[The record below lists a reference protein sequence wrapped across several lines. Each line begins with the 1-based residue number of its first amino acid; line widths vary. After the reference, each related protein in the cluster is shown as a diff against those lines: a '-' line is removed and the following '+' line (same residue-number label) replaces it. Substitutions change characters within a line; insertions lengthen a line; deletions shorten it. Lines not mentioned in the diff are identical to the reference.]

1 MKQKSNRLKVQ
12 HKILLGYLLPVAA
25 LIIATLW
32 GSVVTQQIA
41 VNFQRVNFA
50 ADFTDKVHH
59 LQIAHLQMSNAIR
72 GYLIQPEPF
81 FLDYD
86 REGERFFEQTL
97 NDLEIIYQN
106 IEPFQSRF
114 SDTEWS
120 QISQLKQDVK
130 AVSEQIAN
138 YDQVSNQ
145 MANLVQQQQ
154 RGQAT
159 SLFINQSGQLIH
171 ESFKQINTNLHNMYE
186 SLVVSEQELIDDSLG
201 LLLNGLLLLSIGLGG
216 LAAVFVGLIAKG
228 ISRSIHRTSN
238 LITQS
243 TLEILHTVTEQEET
257 VNTQARAV
265 NSTTTTVEEL
275 GVSSQ
280 NCTDQANT
288 ASLAAKEALNVA
300 ETGNQ
305 AVAETLQGM
314 MEVQQKV
321 EKIATQMSRL
331 REQNNQIGTI
341 SQVVSDIANQT
352 NMLALNASVEAVR
365 AGESGKGFAVVAAEI
380 RKLADQSKTSADR
393 INHLVIE
400 IQSAVE
406 ATAKATGEGTE
417 RVQAS
422 LTIAKQSS
430 QAFSGVTEAVNN
442 MVISNQQIALN
453 IQQQAIAVQ
462 DIVKTMNDL
471 NNSAQQVVVAIRQT
485 RQETEQLNQASDEL
499 KMMI

>member
-1 MKQKSNRLKVQ
+1 MRGIWNRIKLQ
-12 HKILLGYLLPVAA
+12 HKILLGYLLPVVA
-25 LIIATLW
+25 LIGATIW
-32 GSVVTQQIA
+32 GSVITKQVAI
-41 VNFQRVNFA
+41 NFQRVSFVANFS
-50 ADFTDKVHH
+50 DRVHH
-59 LQIAHLQMSNAIR
+59 VQIAHLQMSNGVR
-72 GYLIQPEPF
+72 GYLNQQDEI
-81 FLDYD
+81 FLETD
-86 REGERFFEQTL
+86 REGEMFFAETIRELESDQLSLQRFKSLFPE
-97 NDLEIIYQN
+97 
-106 IEPFQSRF
+106 
-114 SDTEWS
+114 TEWENFTEL
-120 QISQLKQDVK
+120 QKHVEEVIEK
-130 AVSEQIAN
+130 IAL
-138 YDQVSNQ
+138 YDQLSNQ
-145 MANLVQQQQ
+145 MAALVQDQQQ
-154 RGQAT
+154 DQANQ
-159 SLFINQSGQLIH
+159 LFRQQDGEEINRNFTEINRHLH
-171 ESFKQINTNLHNMYE
+171 EIYE
-186 SLVVSEQELIDDSLG
+186 RLVIQEQELIDESLG
-201 LLLNGLLLLSIGLGG
+201 LLLQGLILLAVGLGG
-216 LAAVFVGLIAKG
+216 LAAIFVMFIAKG

-257 VNTQARAV
+257 VNTQARSV

-280 NCTDQANT
+280 NCTDQAKT
-288 ASLAAKEALNVA
+288 ASLAAQEALTVA

-305 AVAETLQGM
+305 AVEETLQGM
-314 MEVQQKV
+314 MEVQEKV
-321 EKIATQMSRL
+321 EKIVTQITRL

-341 SQVVSDIANQT
+341 SQVVSNIANQT

-380 RKLADQSKTSADR
+380 RKLADQSKSSADK

-453 IQQQAIAVQ
+453 IQQQAIAIQ

-471 NNSAQQVVVAIRQT
+471 NHSAQQVVIAIRQT

-499 KMMI
+499 KMMV